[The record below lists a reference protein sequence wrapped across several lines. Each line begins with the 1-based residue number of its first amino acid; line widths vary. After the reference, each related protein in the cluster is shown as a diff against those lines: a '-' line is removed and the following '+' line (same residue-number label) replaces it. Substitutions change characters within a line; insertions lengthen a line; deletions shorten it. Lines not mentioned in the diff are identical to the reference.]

1 MSKAVMLSIRPKWC
15 NLIESGKKTIEV
27 RKTRPKLDT
36 PFKCYIYCTQ
46 DKHDS
51 FICRGGDD
59 LPFDVGNGMVIG
71 EFVCTRIDRI
81 QKRGINDNFDYCYL
95 SLNVFGNDDIEI
107 EITDIKKSC
116 IKKDELNS
124 YGSNANVLYA
134 WHISDLV
141 IYDQPKE
148 LCEFC
153 KAGFETIEALDEG
166 LCKYCLPTNYGE
178 LRCYSTPNGYVS
190 CEGGYCCEAYQSY
203 LDENFALTRPPQSWC
218 YVEELEKI

>member
-1 MSKAVMLSIRPKWC
+1 MNAVMISIKPRWC
-15 NLIESGKKTIEV
+15 GLIARGAKTIEV
-27 RKTRPKLDT
+27 RKTRPKIKA

-59 LPFDVGNGMVIG
+59 MPFDVGNGMVIG

-134 WHISDLV
+134 WHISDLK

-148 LCEFC
+148 LREFRRWE
-153 KAGFETIEALDEG
+153 KLGAWEYQKKITRAPQSFMYVEAL
-166 LCKYCLPTNYGE
+166 
-178 LRCYSTPNGYVS
+178 
-190 CEGGYCCEAYQSY
+190 
-203 LDENFALTRPPQSWC
+203 
-218 YVEELEKI
+218 